1 MADEEIRENA
11 DAPEAEGAE
20 KSTAK
25 VKKPLGRRILRAGAA
40 ILIVLAALLLV
51 RDFIV
56 EHAVEKGGTYIVGT
70 PVKIGRFRSSL
81 LGRVHIKDLTVAN
94 PEGYNNPLAFE
105 LGEVKVDLNL
115 RSLLTDK
122 IEVRHIYVSGVNVD
136 YELKLGR
143 SNLGDIQKNLE
154 RFAPKDEESPDARNE
169 NPSKEDEKAQ
179 KQAVIRRLQ
188 VTDCSLSF
196 SNATLGTTMKLP
208 LAGLDLENVGDGKPI
223 GETVNDLFGLI
234 FTSVSKAVTGVGGF
248 LGDAATSAG
257 NAISDSAKNVG
268 KSIKELIK

>member
-11 DAPEAEGAE
+11 DAPKAEEAE
-20 KSTAK
+20 KKTAK
-25 VKKPLGRRILRAGAA
+25 VKKPLGRRILRIGVA
-40 ILIVLAALLLV
+40 ILIVLAALLLM
-51 RDFIV
+51 RDLIV

-115 RSLLTDK
+115 SSLFTDR